1 MKRGWQIYLMLL
13 PVMVFY
19 ILFSYVPMNG
29 IVLAWKE
36 YLPKQGI
43 WGSPGVG
50 WKYFEQFFTRPSM
63 FWALKNTIV
72 ISLLKLVFCFPA
84 PIFLAILLNEVHSQ
98 RYRKTLQWM
107 VYLPYFISWVVIGG
121 IVKQLLAVDDLG
133 FSITSLRAWEKTGW
147 LSCKIPLIFIRS
159 SSSPNCGRAWG
170 GVRSS
175 T

>member
-63 FWALKNTIV
+63 FRALKNTIV
-72 ISLLKLVFCFPA
+72 ISLLKLVFCFPGA
-84 PIFLAILLNEVHSQ
+84 YFFGDSSQ
-98 RYRKTLQWM
+98 RGAQ
-107 VYLPYFISWVVIGG
+107 S
-121 IVKQLLAVDDLG
+121 
-133 FSITSLRAWEKTGW
+133 
-147 LSCKIPLIFIRS
+147 KIP
-159 SSSPNCGRAWG
+159 
-170 GVRSS
+170 
-175 T
+175 

>member
-1 MKRGWQIYLMLL
+1 MAEKENAGSLTRRASTKIASAPNRTGGRAKKIWGRMKRGWQIYLMLL

-63 FWALKNTIV
+63 F
-72 ISLLKLVFCFPA
+72 
-84 PIFLAILLNEVHSQ
+84 
-98 RYRKTLQWM
+98 
-107 VYLPYFISWVVIGG
+107 
-121 IVKQLLAVDDLG
+121 
-133 FSITSLRAWEKTGW
+133 RAHWK
-147 LSCKIPLIFIRS
+147 
-159 SSSPNCGRAWG
+159 
-170 GVRSS
+170 
-175 T
+175 